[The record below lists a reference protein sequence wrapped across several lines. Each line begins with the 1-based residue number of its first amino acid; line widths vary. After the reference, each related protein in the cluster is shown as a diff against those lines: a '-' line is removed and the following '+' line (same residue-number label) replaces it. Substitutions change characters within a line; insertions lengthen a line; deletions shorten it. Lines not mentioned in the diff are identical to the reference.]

1 MLTCFS
7 STIIENI
14 NEFCIINPGHAV
26 AYYYFSFN
34 DSEKQSAVNFISS
47 MVAQLCSQVADLP
60 EELKGLYSRCND
72 GKRKATMPDLK
83 ASLKLFAMMK
93 KLRNIFMVIDA
104 LDECPKDGDREEILG
119 LIAEMK
125 TWSPSNLHLLI
136 TSRQETDIGEKLVTL
151 LTTPAI
157 SIQGSQVASDIELYV
172 NDQIATVTKWK
183 KLKEGLRVE
192 IKEALVKGANGM

>member
-1 MLTCFS
+1 M
-7 STIIENI
+7 
-14 NEFCIINPGHAV
+14 NPGHAV

-47 MVAQLCSQVADLP
+47 VVAQLCSKVVDLP
-60 EELKGLYSRCND
+60 EELEGLYSRCNG
-72 GKRKATMPDLK
+72 GKRKAAMPELK
-83 ASLKLFAMMK
+83 ALLKLFAMMK
-93 KLRNIFMVIDA
+93 KLQNVFMVIDA
-104 LDECPKDGDREEILG
+104 LDECPRDGDREEILG

-125 TWSPSNLHLLI
+125 SWSPSNLHLLI
-136 TSRQETDIGEKLVTL
+136 TSRQETDIEEKLVTL

-157 SIQGSQVASDIELYV
+157 SIQGSQVAPDIELYV

-183 KLKEGLRVE
+183 KLEVGLRLE